1 MPPCRHGPKP
11 QEDGKYHLSLFPNLL
26 FCWNHCGFQQNF
38 CFCQQVPYCTVP
50 NLLYGPRTPVL
61 KTRGPRFINLPYK
74 KQKYDVTLFRATS
87 YFSLFE
93 VKKSDKRTMYITWPV
108 NICCFTCLEMTHP
121 CLMAACTAANV
132 LRLIFKIIT
141 KCRFGALERQVS
153 SLCRL

>member
-1 MPPCRHGPKP
+1 MFAVQPAVYALPFVCFGVPSCCIPPYGYSTIERTYSPP
-11 QEDGKYHLSLFPNLL
+11 LSTGPNLD
-26 FCWNHCGFQQNF
+26 GT
-38 CFCQQVPYCTVP
+38 CQ
-50 NLLYGPRTPVL
+50 RTPVL
-61 KTRGPRFINLPYK
+61 KTRGSRFINLPYK

-121 CLMAACTAANV
+121 CLMAVCTAANV